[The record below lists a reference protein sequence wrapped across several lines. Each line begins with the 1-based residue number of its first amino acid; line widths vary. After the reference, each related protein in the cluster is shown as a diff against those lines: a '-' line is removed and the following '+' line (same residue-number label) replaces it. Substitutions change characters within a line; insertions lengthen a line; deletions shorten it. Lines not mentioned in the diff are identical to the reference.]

1 MRSQD
6 ATATTYSSDL
16 AIVAAPLVRLLD
28 EMCHVVGGL
37 SDAQYVQKPVG
48 VMSSSIGG
56 HVRHWLDHVSAL
68 LASVETGRLSYDHRE
83 RGTSIETDRWAA
95 LAAITQ
101 LAVRLRDLRASD
113 LDRPLDVES
122 LLAADDEPQT
132 FGSTV
137 GRELAYVVSHSV
149 HHNAII
155 GAMVQ
160 TLGGRVPPRFGY
172 APSTIAHAARNPPRI
187 GSMACAR

>member
-6 ATATTYSSDL
+6 GTIASQPAERTPA
-16 AIVAAPLVRLLD
+16 AAPLVRLLD
-28 EMCHVVGGL
+28 ELCHVMGGL
-37 SDAQYVQKPVG
+37 TDAQYVQKPVG
-48 VMSSSIGG
+48 VMPSSVGG
-56 HVRHWLDHVSAL
+56 HVRHWLDHVTAL
-68 LASVETGRLSYDHRE
+68 LAAVDTGRLSYDHRD
-83 RGTSIETDRWAA
+83 RGTPVETERWAA

-101 LAVRLRDLRASD
+101 LTVRLHDLRASV
-113 LDRPLDVES
+113 LDRPLDVEI
-122 LLAADDEPQT
+122 LLSADGEPQT
-132 FGSTV
+132 FRSTV

-172 APSTIAHAARNPPRI
+172 APSTIAHAARRQHNTPSI
-187 GSMACAR
+187 ACAR